1 MANYYEYEEL
11 RAKALNGNQEDV
23 NALGEWFEQYG
34 DCYWN
39 GEYYNADDGMRLFP
53 VYEEMAEDEWE
64 LKRYEF
70 R

>member
-11 RAKALNGNQEDV
+11 RKKALSGNQEDI

-34 DCYWN
+34 DRYWN

-53 VYEEMAEDEWE
+53 VYEEAAEDEWE